1 MPTHLIVLGR
11 DGVINNRVP
20 NGVRSATSWQPIPG
34 SLRAIARLNS
44 ARFQVVVATNQPWLA
59 TGEIDRDTL
68 DEIHTRMREALASEG
83 GAIDAVA
90 YCPHRADDNCNC
102 RKPQPGMLLD
112 IARRLGIALDGV
124 PVVGDSLD
132 DVRAALTVGARP
144 IMVRTGQGGD
154 TEPQVREIAGVEI
167 YDDLAGAVDAIL
179 EGR

>member
-20 NGVRSATSWQPIPG
+20 NGVRSVTSWQPVPG

-44 ARFQVVVATNQPWLA
+44 ARYQVVVATNQPGLA
-59 TGEIDRDTL
+59 IGAIDRDTL
-68 DEIHTRMREALASEG
+68 DKIHARMRETLAGEG

-90 YCPHRADDNCNC
+90 YCPHRADDKCNC

-112 IARRLGIALDGV
+112 VARRLGIGLDGV

-132 DVRAALTVGARP
+132 DVGAALSVGARP
-144 IMVRTGQGGD
+144 ILVRTGLGRD
-154 TEPQVREIAGVEI
+154 TEPQVRENGVVEI
-167 YDDLAGAVDAIL
+167 YDDLADAVDAIL